1 MLNLFVSKCLIS
13 TSFLTKSKIQWDR
26 YLFSFQIWPH
36 FAITIARLPV
46 VWFLTLIRLGFSTLS
61 SLRVEG
67 PPMIN
72 PEPVQ
77 SWLYSVMAFAW
88 LLYYMRSFEK
98 YQNSNQGHV
107 TFWWR
112 NHISSRSLKL
122 SIFMNKSNFPNII
135 TQAYNNRAYWEGVL
149 RKANVFFKPSGL
161 KYDYYCRGYIRY
173 CNRRYN
179 LVVIKCYIKLAWV
192 GLNPR
197 PLNIDWAMGPWVQ
210 SSTGAQ

>member
-77 SWLYSVMAFAW
+77 SWLYSLMAFAW

-149 RKANVFFKPSGL
+149 RKANMFF
-161 KYDYYCRGYIRY
+161 
-173 CNRRYN
+173 
-179 LVVIKCYIKLAWV
+179 
-192 GLNPR
+192 LNP
-197 PLNIDWAMGPWVQ
+197 LDSNTTTIAADIFVIATEDITWSW
-210 SSTGAQ
+210 